1 MSRTNKIIKNAKVGT
16 FFFVLVSV
24 IGFYSRKIFLERLG
38 DDFIGLIS
46 TLQSFLSFLNLVE
59 LGVGSAMGFAMY
71 KSLFD
76 KDHDRLNELFTLI
89 GYLYN
94 KIGKIVFISGVVL
107 SLFFPLIFSET
118 PINILVIYYVFYI
131 YLFASLIYYFF
142 NYHLMVLQADQK
154 GYIPTSYQQSLHVI
168 KILVQI
174 GLLHITNNFTLFISI
189 ELLSV
194 IILNILLHRRIKK
207 EYPWLNFSSKGNKSL
222 LKENKELILK
232 IKQVF
237 VHRISG
243 FILKSTDNIVIFSF
257 VSLKSVTYVNNY
269 YIIIGSSTTLLT
281 NFFAG
286 TKAAVG
292 SVISENDSNKI
303 KKIFWELTSLN
314 HYVGGV
320 LVMSLYYGVNPVIS
334 LWLGE
339 QYIME
344 DTIVTLLL
352 ANVMISKM
360 RVSIEQYIHAYGLF
374 HDIWAPITEGLL
386 NLIISIILASYF
398 GITGVLLGTFISV
411 SLIVLIWKPYF
422 LYKNGFKKPL
432 LSYWIGFF
440 RLIISFS
447 LAVLLSNY
455 IITNFITINK
465 ESWLLLL
472 ISLIQVGF
480 ILLLVYSS
488 IMYLFNPG
496 YRTLAIR
503 ILGMVKNIIKI

>member
-16 FFFVLVSV
+16 FFFILVSV

-38 DDFIGLIS
+38 DEFIGLLS

-76 KDHDRLNELFTLI
+76 KNHERLNELFTLI

-94 KIGKIVFISGVVL
+94 KIGKIVFIAGFVL
-107 SLFFPLIFSET
+107 SLFFPLIFSKT

-131 YLFASLIYYFF
+131 YLFSSLIYYFF
-142 NYHLMVLQADQK
+142 NYHLMVMQADQK
-154 GYIPTSYQQSLHVI
+154 GYIPTSYQQSLHII
-168 KILVQI
+168 KILLQI
-174 GLLHITNNFTLFISI
+174 GVLHLTSSFSIFISI
-189 ELLSV
+189 ELLSTIV
-194 IILNILLHRRIKK
+194 LNILLHRRIKK
-207 EYPWLNFSSKGNKSL
+207 EYPWLNFSSKGDKTL
-222 LKENKELILK
+222 ITKNKELITK

-257 VSLKSVTYVNNY
+257 VSLQSVTYVNNY
-269 YIIIGSSTTLLT
+269 YLIIGSSTSLLT
-281 NFFAG
+281 NFFTG

-292 SVISENDSNKI
+292 SVISENNS
-303 KKIFWELTSLN
+303 KKINNTFWELTSLN
-314 HYVGGV
+314 HFVGGI

-344 DTIVTLLL
+344 DTIVLLLL

-360 RVSIEQYIHAYGLF
+360 RVSVEQYIHAYGMF
-374 HDIWAPITEGLL
+374 QDIWAPITEGVL
-386 NLIISIILASYF
+386 NLVISIILASHF
-398 GITGVLLGTFISV
+398 GISGVLLGTFVSV

-440 RLIISFS
+440 KL
-447 LAVLLSNY
+447 LLSFTLAAILANY
-455 IITNFITINK
+455 LISNFILIS
-465 ESWLLLL
+465 EDSWIILL
-472 ISLIQVGF
+472 ISLIQVGA
-480 ILLLVYSS
+480 ILLIVYSA

-496 YRTLAIR
+496 FRTLALR
-503 ILGMVKNIIKI
+503 IINIFKNIIKS